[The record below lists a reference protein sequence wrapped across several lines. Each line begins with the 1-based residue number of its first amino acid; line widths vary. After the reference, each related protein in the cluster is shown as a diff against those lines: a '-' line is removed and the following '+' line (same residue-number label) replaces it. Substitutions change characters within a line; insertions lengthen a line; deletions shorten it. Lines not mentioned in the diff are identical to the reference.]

1 MKKLLASL
9 FVLILTVTLAACGDS
24 SSKEGDKSTE
34 KKSSDKFVIVWYPNE
49 SGKDLKGARDAIGKV
64 FEDATGKKVE
74 HKLTT
79 DYAIAIETIAN
90 GKANAAFMG
99 AEGYIQAREKS
110 ENVEPLV
117 VPSGPS
123 GTKDDALYY
132 SWFAVTP
139 ENMDTYKTGEG
150 KYSLDKFEGKKMS
163 FVSPSST
170 SGFKV
175 PSSILVKHF
184 SENEKYKDLKAD
196 DLTEGGGLFKEVL
209 FGDSHQGSA
218 VNLIAG
224 RADVAAFCDTCV
236 SNYVELKSGDEN
248 KAGAVYKI
256 KEGAEAPF
264 TQYAGKEFGILSSTP
279 VLNAPFVVNKETLSD
294 EEIEKIKKE
303 LTSDKISNDKTIF
316 LPEDSEESG
325 LFKKTDKEKF
335 VEVDDKWFDE
345 IRNLGK

>member
-1 MKKLLASL
+1 MRKILASL
-9 FVLILTVTLAACGDS
+9 LVLLLTVSLAACGDS
-24 SSKEGDKSTE
+24 SKGDKKASSTG
-34 KKSSDKFVIVWYPNE
+34 SDKFVIVWYPNE
-49 SGKDLKGARDAIGKV
+49 SGKDLKGARDAIGKI
-64 FEDATGKKVE
+64 FEKATGKKVE

-99 AEGYIQAREKS
+99 AEGYIQARDKS
-110 ENVEPLV
+110 KNVEPLV

-123 GTKDDALYY
+123 GTKDDAKYN

-139 ENMDTYKTGEG
+139 ENMSKYEESKG
-150 KYSLDKFEGKKMS
+150 KYSLDKFEGQRMS

-184 SENEKYKDLKAD
+184 KEKDKYKDLKD
-196 DLTEGGGLFKEVL
+196 TDLSEGGGLFKEVL

-218 VNLIAG
+218 VNLLAG
-224 RADVAAFCDTCV
+224 RADIAAFCDTCV
-236 SNYVELKSGDEN
+236 ANYVELKSGDDN
-248 KAGAVYKI
+248 KAGAIYKV
-256 KEGAEAPF
+256 KQGAEAPF
-264 TQYAGKEFGILSSTP
+264 TQYAGKEFGLLSSTP
-279 VLNAPFVVNKETLSD
+279 VLNAPFVVNKETMSED
-294 EEIEKIKKE
+294 EINKIKKE
-303 LTSDKISNDKTIF
+303 LMSDAIANDKTIF
-316 LPEDSEESG
+316 LPEDSKEAG
-325 LFKKTDKEKF
+325 LFKKKGKERF

>member
-1 MKKLLASL
+1 MRKLIASL
-9 FVLILTVTLAACGDS
+9 LVLILTVTLAACGDS
-24 SSKEGDKSTE
+24 SKGE
-34 KKSSDKFVIVWYPNE
+34 KKDAKKTGSDKFIIVWYPNE

-64 FEDATGKKVE
+64 FEQATGKKVE

-99 AEGYIQAREKS
+99 AEGYIQARDKS
-110 ENVEPLV
+110 KNVEPLV

-132 SWFAVTP
+132 SWFAATP
-139 ENMDTYKTGEG
+139 ENMSQYEEGKG

-184 SENEKYKDLKAD
+184 AEQDKYKDLKAE

-224 RADVAAFCDTCV
+224 RADVAAFCDTCI
-236 SNYVELKSGDEN
+236 SNYIELKSGDEN
-248 KAGAVYKI
+248 KAGAIYKV

-279 VLNAPFVVNKETLSD
+279 VLNAPFVVNKETLSED
-294 EEIEKIKKE
+294 EIAKIKKE
-303 LTSDKISNDKTIF
+303 LTSEKIANDKSIF